1 MMQQQQQEITPQ
13 TFSQSMGQL
22 KRRIAQVQ
30 GETQQMSAD
39 TMTDTL
45 NQIMQMVNQIFTQS
59 TQKDRLLQEIQ
70 GKLDK
75 CYNAHPE
82 LKIAAEQ
89 AAKDASE
96 KSKKGKAQKV

>member
-1 MMQQQQQEITPQ
+1 MQAQQEITPQ
-13 TFSQSMGQL
+13 VFSQTMGQL

-30 GETQQMSAD
+30 GETQQMNAD

-45 NQIMQMVNQIFTQS
+45 NQIMQIVNQVFTQS
-59 TQKDRLLQEIQ
+59 TQKDRTLKEIQ
-70 GKLDK
+70 SKLDK

-89 AAKDASE
+89 SAKDASE

>member
-1 MMQQQQQEITPQ
+1 MMQQPEITPQ

-45 NQIMQMVNQIFTQS
+45 NQIMQMVNQLFTQG
-59 TQKDRLLQEIQ
+59 TQKDRLLQETQ
-70 GKLDK
+70 SKLDK

-82 LKIAAEQ
+82 LKISEEQ
-89 AAKDASE
+89 AAKHATE
-96 KSKKGKAQKV
+96 KAKKGQAKKV

>member
-1 MMQQQQQEITPQ
+1 MMQQPEITPQ

-30 GETQQMSAD
+30 GETQQMNAD

-45 NQIMQMVNQIFTQS
+45 NQIMQMVNQLFTQGS
-59 TQKDRLLQEIQ
+59 QKDRLLQEVQ
-70 GKLDK
+70 SKLDK

-89 AAKDASE
+89 SAKDASE

>member
-1 MMQQQQQEITPQ
+1 MMQQEITPQ

-45 NQIMQMVNQIFTQS
+45 NQIMQMVNQLFTQG
-59 TQKDRLLQEIQ
+59 TQKDKLLQEIQ
-70 GKLDK
+70 SKLDK

-82 LKIAAEQ
+82 LKIAEEQESKQ
-89 AAKDASE
+89 AAE
-96 KSKKGKAQKV
+96 KAKKGQARKV